1 MDNWWFSGLALFI
14 YSVVFIGI
22 ILAWAEIFI
31 KAGQNRWLCFLF
43 VIPVVNL
50 IVFFW
55 FAYSKWPIH
64 EGIGKDWKLKILE
77 AKKVKLETEIKSL
90 KPTQKSTQSKKE
102 E

>member
-77 AKKVKLETEIKSL
+77 AKKVKLETDDY
-90 KPTQKSTQSKKE
+90 
-102 E
+102 